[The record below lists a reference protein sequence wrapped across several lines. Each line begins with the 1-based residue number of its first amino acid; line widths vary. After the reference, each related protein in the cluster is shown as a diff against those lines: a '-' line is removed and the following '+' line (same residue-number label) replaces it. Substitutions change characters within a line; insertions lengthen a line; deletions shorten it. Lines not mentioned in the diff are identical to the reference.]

1 MGRFMSL
8 VPPVQLT
15 QLLKAWSEGD
25 ESALN
30 SLFSSVYWELHRLA
44 EHHMSGERE
53 GHLLQPSA
61 LVNEAF
67 IRLAAGAPVEWAGR
81 TQFFG
86 FSARIM
92 RQILVD
98 ATHEPSRAAER
109 GANQTHLDLSR
120 LHDHRHATPAPVAVI
135 DLNVALDEL
144 AALDARQAKVV
155 ELRYFGG
162 LENGEIATVLS
173 ISESTVIR
181 EWHIARAWLFNRL
194 RPAKRGSSAS
204 PRE

>member
-1 MGRFMSL
+1 MPF
-8 VPPVQLT
+8 VPSVQLT

-30 SLFSSVYWELHRLA
+30 SLFSSVYGELHRLA

-53 GHLLQPSA
+53 EHLLQPSA

-67 IRLAAGAPVEWAGR
+67 VRLTAGAPVEWDSR

-98 ATHEPSRAAER
+98 AARARHAAKR
-109 GANQTHLDLSR
+109 GYDQTRLDLSG
-120 LHDHRHATPAPVAVI
+120 LHDMRQATPAPVAVM

-162 LENGEIATVLS
+162 LENAEIATVLS

-194 RPAKRGSSAS
+194 RPAKRGSPLS
-204 PRE
+204 PET